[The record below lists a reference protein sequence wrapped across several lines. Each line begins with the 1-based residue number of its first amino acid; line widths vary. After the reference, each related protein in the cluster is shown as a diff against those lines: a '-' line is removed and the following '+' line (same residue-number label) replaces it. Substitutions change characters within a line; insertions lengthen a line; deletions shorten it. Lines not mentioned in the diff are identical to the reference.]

1 MLAGGKEAK
10 AIPATINEMLLRGCL
25 LKNTGHILGLVVYT
39 GKESRIQMNAAKTPL
54 KVGGCTASPSSRDLQ
69 FSQTSMN
76 ICQVQML
83 MWHRKGA
90 C

>member
-1 MLAGGKEAK
+1 MKCMSWLVGADCWGSKWVLAGGKEAK

-54 KVGGCTASPSSRDLQ
+54 KVGGCTTSPTGLDPSYS
-69 FSQTSMN
+69 
-76 ICQVQML
+76 
-83 MWHRKGA
+83 
-90 C
+90 